1 MLTIAICDD
10 EKYYRDQIHG
20 LLLSYLEAHDLEA
33 SVDLFCSGKEF
44 LAERKNLVGY
54 DIVFLDIN
62 MEGIDGIQTAAKMR
76 KYESETCIVL
86 VTAFLN
92 YALEGYKVGAVRYIM
107 KDALE
112 GQMAECMDAI
122 LRKMQIRRVTFSFV
136 EGEKTLYTDNI
147 VYIESRSHKCIFFYM
162 EKEAVTYQI
171 YEKLDRLEEL
181 LSGYGFLRT
190 HKSFLVNMKHVRT
203 ISNYL
208 VTLDSG
214 EELPVPRLRFRKVK
228 EEFVAYKG
236 AM

>member
-1 MLTIAICDD
+1 M
-10 EKYYRDQIHG
+10 
-20 LLLSYLEAHDLEA
+20 
-33 SVDLFCSGKEF
+33 
-44 LAERKNLVGY
+44 
-54 DIVFLDIN
+54 
-62 MEGIDGIQTAAKMR
+62 
-76 KYESETCIVL
+76 
-86 VTAFLN
+86 
-92 YALEGYKVGAVRYIM
+92 
-107 KDALE
+107 
-112 GQMAECMDAI
+112 
-122 LRKMQIRRVTFSFV
+122 
-136 EGEKTLYTDNI
+136 
-147 VYIESRSHKCIFFYM
+147 
-162 EKEAVTYQI
+162 TYQI